1 MMINHVSESMSE
13 QWMVEEEARR
23 WRMKERL
30 AAATGETVLQL
41 DKLHTKELE
50 QLVTALGLDQEL
62 THTSPSSSPQPSANP
77 QPYLWPGSS
86 LLKAGTELTST
97 AMGLVTSAASSS
109 AELVTSAASRLLAG
123 GEGAEVAA
131 RKKVHQLRSSLQYAV
146 RAPDGGAKARAAL
159 AEAEA
164 SLARICGEE
173 VTLEEEAAPVE
184 RSGGTEKK
192 TGSTTQTTLPW
203 SPTPIPPIPYAPTL
217 PASTSPTAE
226 SLLLKL
232 MGLKCSSLLLS
243 SMEEVLE
250 AASLLPV
257 LVVRRR
263 REVGGV
269 GTSLRAVMEKVR
281 EVRRRGVGTS
291 SGRVASWIHL
301 TGV

>member
-1 MMINHVSESMSE
+1 
-13 QWMVEEEARR
+13 
-23 WRMKERL
+23 MKERL

-50 QLVTALGLDQEL
+50 ELVTALGLDQEL
-62 THTSPSSSPQPSANP
+62 THTSTSSSPQPSANP

-131 RKKVHQLRSSLQYAV
+131 RKKVQQLRSSLQYAV
-146 RAPDGGAKARAAL
+146 MAPDGGAKARAAL

-173 VTLEEEAAPVE
+173 VTLEEAAPVE
-184 RSGGTEKK
+184 GSGGTEKK